1 MVGYLVGD
9 SEGGEVGHEVGLLVC
24 PGPQMGL
31 AVGLEVGDFTVGVRV
46 GLRVGVAVGIDVGA
60 GDGLPVG
67 FLEGFEVGF
76 EVGFLVGNGWGFL
89 DGLGCGACL
98 FDGVKVFIVE
108 GGYPPGDLLQWWVGD
123 AVGALSSHA
132 IDIVAV
138 DDVDRKITATDTQ
151 ARKRRMVIL
160 LRNVSGLK
168 CEARFIDMN
177 LIDCGAAH
185 QKALDR
191 CHSLARLKPEVLC
204 FTG

>member
-76 EVGFLVGNGWGFL
+76 EVGNGWGFL

-98 FDGVKVFIVE
+98 FDGVKVFLVE